1 MTVTCPECQAIYRI
15 DPARVPDGGTRAR
28 CSACGAV
35 LAIGL
40 PSTPAPWLAD
50 AGPVDPSIVAA
61 SDAAAAPEVWD
72 WFPVAEGSANRGP
85 DGIGSVGADDDPW
98 ADVWGEARGDALP
111 EVHRGARREA
121 SGSARPGERSG
132 VERFQGTGPGIHAAG
147 PARAGGAR
155 ATAEAA
161 PTDLAADTD
170 AGAGSSHR
178 RVLPHPPAVSP
189 RRDGDGPR
197 G

>member
-72 WFPVAEGSANRGP
+72 WFPVAEGRANTGP
-85 DGIGSVGADDDPW
+85 DGFGSVGAADDPW
-98 ADVWGEARGDALP
+98 ADVWGEARGEALP
-111 EVHRGARREA
+111 EVHRVARRDA
-121 SGSARPGERSG
+121 LGPARPDDRNG
-132 VERFQGTGPGIHAAG
+132 VERVPGPGLGIHAAG
-147 PARAGGAR
+147 PARAGASR
-155 ATAEAA
+155 VDAEAA
-161 PTDLAADTD
+161 PTNRAADAD
-170 AGAGSSHR
+170 AVAGAPPR

-189 RRDGDGPR
+189 CRDGEGPR